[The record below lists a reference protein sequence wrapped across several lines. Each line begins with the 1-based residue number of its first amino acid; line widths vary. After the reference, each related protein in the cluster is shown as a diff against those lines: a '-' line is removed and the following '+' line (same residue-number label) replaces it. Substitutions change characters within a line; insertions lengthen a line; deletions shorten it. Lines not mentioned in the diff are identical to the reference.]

1 MGMIARAL
9 ALAALLLAPLAYA
22 DDYSAT
28 GLTAGT
34 TYRACGG
41 WQNEADT
48 PLTATILCSDQWSTT
63 AAGDTTPDAYGF
75 TDVTNQPLDSLIAS
89 NIITITGIDASTVVT
104 ISGDPSCEFSI
115 NGGTATATESSITN
129 NQTLQ
134 LFVRTESLG
143 SDQFTCA
150 PMVGGVGDT
159 SGSWSATT
167 RPDTFATIV
176 RRLVRPLV
184 QTLVQPLI
192 GTGD

>member
-1 MGMIARAL
+1 MGMIRRAL
-9 ALAALLLAPLAYA
+9 IGLLLLAPLAFA
-22 DDYSAT
+22 DEYSAT
-28 GLTAGT
+28 GLTAGS
-34 TYRACGG
+34 TYRGCGA
-41 WQNEADT
+41 WENEAT
-48 PLTATILCSDQWSTT
+48 PPLTATVVCSAEWATT
-63 AAGDTTPDAYGF
+63 AAGDTTPDAYTF
-75 TDVTNQPLDSLIAS
+75 LDVAGQPLDSLIAS

-159 SGSWSATT
+159 SGNWSATT

-176 RRLVRPLV
+176 RRQVRSLV